1 MLQNTLSNIEVL
13 FKTKLRMSNTTVNS
27 YITLLANY
35 KTGMWIYPGV
45 IKRKLNIP
53 IVDVYYS
60 LALLEEEKI
69 VHSYFEIYCN
79 NCHKSL
85 GYTFEAINEIPYE
98 MECESCHD
106 VFRSLD
112 NTILI
117 YKVIAE

>member
-1 MLQNTLSNIEVL
+1 MLQNTLSNIKVL
-13 FKTKLRMSNTTVNS
+13 FKTKLEMNDATIDS
-27 YITLLANY
+27 YASLLKNY
-35 KTGMWIYPGV
+35 KIGMWIYPGI

-69 VHSYFEIYCN
+69 VHSYYEIYCN

-85 GYTFEAINEIPYE
+85 GYIFEAINEIPYDF
-98 MECESCHD
+98 ECESCHD

-117 YKVIAE
+117 YKVIVE